1 MSASVRLVE
10 QQSSR
15 CSGYDVK
22 RVRADF
28 PILHQSVRGK
38 PLVYLDNGA
47 TSQKPSTVI
56 DAVGDYYRS
65 YNANVHRGVHHLSQL
80 ATDAYERARKRVAQ
94 FINAPSAREIVFVR
108 GATEGIN
115 LVAQT
120 FGRSRLKGGDE
131 ILLTRMEHHSNIVPW
146 QMLCEQ
152 TGAVLKVASI
162 DDAGEVDMSHFESL
176 LSERTRLV
184 AVGHMSNALG
194 TINPVQRMVELAHAA
209 GAKVLVDGAQAVP
222 HLPVDV
228 QALDCDFYVLSGH
241 KAYGPTGIGALYGR
255 RDLLESMPPYQGGG
269 DMIRAVT
276 FEKTVYNDVPFKF
289 EAGTPHIAGAIGLAA
304 ALDYLSNLGI
314 EAVRQY
320 EHDLLAYATEAVG
333 QVHGLRIIGTAREKG
348 AILSFVLDR
357 AHPHDVGTIM
367 DHEGVAIRAGH
378 HCAMPVMQH
387 FRIPATA
394 RASFACYNTR
404 EEVDSLVQAIQ
415 KVRELFP

>member
-10 QQSSR
+10 QASSR
-15 CSGYDVK
+15 CSGYDVE

-28 PILHQSVRGK
+28 PILHQAVRGK
-38 PLVYLDNGA
+38 PLIYLDNGA
-47 TSQKPSTVI
+47 TSQKPSAVI
-56 DAVGDYYRS
+56 DAVADYYRS
-65 YNANVHRGVHHLSQL
+65 YNANVHRGVHYLSQL
-80 ATDAYERARKRVAQ
+80 ATDAYEGARKRVAQ
-94 FINAPSAREIVFVR
+94 FINAASAREIVFVR

-120 FGRSRLKGGDE
+120 FGRSRLKSGDE

-146 QMLCEQ
+146 QMVCEQ

-162 DDAGEVDMSHFESL
+162 DDAGEVDTCHFESL
-176 LSERTRLV
+176 LGERTRLV

-194 TINPVQRMVELAHAA
+194 TINPVGRMVELAHAA

-276 FEKTVYNDVPFKF
+276 FEETVYNDVPFKF

-304 ALDYLSNLGI
+304 ALDYLGRLGL
-314 EAVRQY
+314 EAVGQY
-320 EHDLLAYATEAVG
+320 EHELLAYATEAVS
-333 QVHGLRIIGTAREKG
+333 QVRGLRIIGTARQKG